1 MDTALAGGD
10 FSLGANGLP
19 RGISGEE
26 GLLQRAAIRLRVPL
40 GRFAFQPTL
49 GSRLYTLRPEN
60 GGQGRKRPGHGA
72 RKRCG
77 ELPQV
82 WVESAVCSGTE
93 PLIARIQ
100 LAWEGGGAEIE
111 VTCDGDI

>member
-26 GLLQRAAIRLRVPL
+26 ELLQRAAIRLRVPL

-49 GSRLYTLRPEN
+49 GSRLYTLRRN

-72 RKRCG
+72 GSAAGIAAGVGG
-77 ELPQV
+77 ECCLQRY
-82 WVESAVCSGTE
+82 GTAHCADT
-93 PLIARIQ
+93 AR
-100 LAWEGGGAEIE
+100 LGRRRGR
-111 VTCDGDI
+111 DRGDM

>member
-19 RGISGEE
+19 RKISGEE
-26 GLLQRAAIRLRVPL
+26 ELLQRAAIRLRVPL
-40 GRFAFQPTL
+40 GRFALQPAL
-49 GSRLYTLRPEN
+49 GSRLYTLRSETEDKDAN
-60 GGQGRKRPGHGA
+60 ALTMAQEALR
-72 RKRCG
+72 

-82 WVESAVCSGTE
+82 WVESAVCSAAE

-100 LAWEGGGAEIE
+100 IAWKGGGAEIE

>member
-26 GLLQRAAIRLRVPL
+26 ELLQRAAIRLRVPL

-49 GSRLYTLRPEN
+49 GSRLYTLRPETED
-60 GGQGRKRPGHGA
+60 KRPGHGA
-72 RKRCG
+72 GSAAGIAAGVGGECCLQRCG
-77 ELPQV
+77 T
-82 WVESAVCSGTE
+82 AHCADT
-93 PLIARIQ
+93 AR
-100 LAWEGGGAEIE
+100 LGRRRGR
-111 VTCDGDI
+111 DRGDM

>member
-26 GLLQRAAIRLRVPL
+26 ELLQRAAIRLRVPL
-40 GRFAFQPTL
+40 GRFALQPAL
-49 GSRLYTLRPEN
+49 GSRLYTLRSETEDKDAN
-60 GGQGRKRPGHGA
+60 ALAMAQEALR
-72 RKRCG
+72 

-82 WVESAVCSGTE
+82 WVESAVCSAAE

-100 LAWEGGGAEIE
+100 ITWKGGGAEIE